1 MKFRKFSSA
10 VPRGKTKPHFPQR
23 FAQNLHLGLWGFKCT
38 VILVFSNCL
47 VLNTELLTWVG
58 AGSGLTDLLSY
69 PVVTLSQ
76 CKVVRSKE
84 QSIFSPNPIRGL
96 TDRGRAGLHDPEYTR
111 CFNKISWKKKWIES
125 EIYSF
130 STTKKYSWIP
140 GSLRFFGKLKNS
152 FGQTFRWKSK
162 QIQIPPLC
170 LFWKSWTVMW
180 PHISPLIHS
189 YKEPRICTQRSVNS
203 FPPAFHCTKHN
214 V

>member
-38 VILVFSNCL
+38 VILVFSNSL

-130 STTKKYSWIP
+130 STTKKYSWYTAEYQVHWGFSENWKTALAKRSDGNPNRYKSLLSACFGNP
-140 GSLRFFGKLKNS
+140 GLSCDLTYL
-152 FGQTFRWKSK
+152 
-162 QIQIPPLC
+162 L
-170 LFWKSWTVMW
+170 
-180 PHISPLIHS
+180 
-189 YKEPRICTQRSVNS
+189 
-203 FPPAFHCTKHN
+203 
-214 V
+214 